1 MNDYESWKLESFK
14 CSVFMISESSKQ
26 FGGVRNVRML
36 YTAGHITEL
45 CILCK
50 GQLLGRGPVQHSLNI
65 YITVS
70 LISVSDSL
78 SLVTLANTWVLSVAS
93 SGSGADSAQI
103 VASRLSE
110 VRCWLMA
117 SWGNGGGLAWRF
129 MTTTRSLVVP
139 TIRQV
144 PKCLVRACM
153 VWWTQWCHL
162 HLNIMFALSSFAKI

>member
-1 MNDYESWKLESFK
+1 
-14 CSVFMISESSKQ
+14 MISESSKQ

-78 SLVTLANTWVLSVAS
+78 SLATQEIIRCEVLADGFMREWEHMIESLMYKLYLSMIP
-93 SGSGADSAQI
+93 SA
-103 VASRLSE
+103 
-110 VRCWLMA
+110 
-117 SWGNGGGLAWRF
+117 
-129 MTTTRSLVVP
+129 
-139 TIRQV
+139 
-144 PKCLVRACM
+144 
-153 VWWTQWCHL
+153 
-162 HLNIMFALSSFAKI
+162 NI